1 MLYFKIHQLVD
12 IKNKFSS
19 YFSQNDLYV
28 KITYGNQ
35 IRKTTTI
42 WNNNK
47 PIWNEMFLFNYETPN
62 TEIKLELYDAD
73 TYSKNEL
80 IHTATFHPKLNENIQ
95 DFNISIFEVSYG
107 DIFYNTQFL
116 QKKINLLDSR
126 NKILEKKII
135 QINNI
140 LLN

>member
-1 MLYFKIHQLVD
+1 MLYFKIHHLVD
-12 IKNKFSS
+12 IENKFSS

-35 IRKTTTI
+35 IRNTTVI

-73 TYSKNEL
+73 KYSKSEL
-80 IHTATFHPKLNENIQ
+80 IHTASFHPKLYKKLQ
-95 DFNISIFEVSYG
+95 DFDISIFKLSYG
-107 DIFYNTQFL
+107 DIFYDTQFL

-126 NKILEKKII
+126 NKILENKIK

-140 LLN
+140 LTT